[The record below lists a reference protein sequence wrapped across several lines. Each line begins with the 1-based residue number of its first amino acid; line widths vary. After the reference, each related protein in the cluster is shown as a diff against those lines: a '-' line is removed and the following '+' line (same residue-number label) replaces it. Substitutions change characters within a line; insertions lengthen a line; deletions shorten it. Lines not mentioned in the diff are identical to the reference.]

1 MSYEILI
8 PAIIKAFGGLGLFL
22 LGMIVMTDGLR
33 SLTGDM
39 IKNALMRF
47 TKSPYSGALTGAI
60 STTLLQSSSATT
72 VMAVG
77 FVGAGLM
84 TFPQAL
90 GIIFGANIGSTA
102 TGWLVALFG
111 LKFSLSSIAMPLIFA
126 GVIGKLFF
134 KGKAASFG
142 YAVAGFG
149 LIFVGISSL
158 QEGLSGFEE
167 VVSPDYF
174 PSDSWEGRIKLV
186 LLGIAATLIT
196 QASSAGIAATLTVLY
211 LHAIN
216 FEQAAALIIGMDVG
230 TTVTAAI
237 ASIGG
242 SVSVRRTGF
251 SHVVYNCLTAVLA
264 LSLITPYVFFLE
276 KINPYFLDASAEI
289 ALVAFHTFFNTLGVL
304 LILPFTKQ
312 FAHLMEK
319 IIKSKEPSFVRKLD
333 QRLLKE
339 PSLALEVARTSIE
352 ELYIGLLKH
361 INFIL
366 GDLEHGEKMDLIL
379 LQTSLDETQAYVDL
393 IKIQP
398 KEINE
403 WQRMISLVHLLDHL
417 QRLHER
423 CDEDMRRARFAALS
437 FDLHEERNDFCTKNQ
452 KIIESITS
460 KNFSLATKY
469 AKESNEAINNAIEP
483 FRGFIANK
491 IAEDKIDIP
500 EGNQQ
505 LEAMKWL
512 SRVSTHIWRIT
523 YYLERTVMDT
533 AR

>member
-1 MSYEILI
+1 MEYSILLF
-8 PAIIKAFGGLGLFL
+8 AITKAFGGLGLFL
-22 LGMIVMTDGLR
+22 LGMIIMTDGLR
-33 SLTGDM
+33 SLTGDS
-39 IKNALMRF
+39 IKNALVHF
-47 TKSPYSGALTGAI
+47 TKSPYSGTLTGAI

-126 GVIGKLFF
+126 GVICKLFF
-134 KGKAASFG
+134 KDKIAALG

-158 QEGLSGFEE
+158 QQGMSGFEGILTPDFF
-167 VVSPDYF
+167 SPD
-174 PSDSWEGRIKLV
+174 SWLGRIKLV

-196 QASSAGIAATLTVLY
+196 QASSAGIAAALTALY
-211 LHAIN
+211 LHTIN
-216 FEQAAALIIGMDVG
+216 FEQAAALIIGMDIG
-230 TTVTAAI
+230 TTVTALI

-242 SVSVRRTGF
+242 SVNVRRTGL
-251 SHVVYNCLTAVLA
+251 SHVIYNCLTALLA

-276 KINPYFLDASAEI
+276 KISLDFLLSNPAI

-319 IIKSKEPSFVRKLD
+319 IITSEEPSFTSKLD
-333 QRLLKE
+333 QRLLQN
-339 PSLALEVARTSIE
+339 PSLALEVARASIE
-352 ELYIGLLKH
+352 ELHVGLLKH

-366 GDLEHGEKMDLIL
+366 GDLKYGKKMDLLL
-379 LQTSLDETQAYVDL
+379 LQSFLDETQAYVDK
-393 IKIQP
+393 IKLEP
-398 KEINE
+398 KELNE
-403 WQRMISLVHLLDHL
+403 WQRMISLVHMLDHL

-423 CDEDMRRARFAALS
+423 CDEDAQRAKFAAFS
-437 FDLHEERNDFCTKNQ
+437 FDLRQERNDFCTKNQ
-452 KIIESITS
+452 KIIEAIAS
-460 KNFSLATKY
+460 KNFSLASKY
-469 AKESNEAINNAIEP
+469 AKESNEAITNAIEP
-483 FRGFIANK
+483 FRGFIANE

-505 LEAMKWL
+505 REAIKWL